1 LLLPSPNTRVNYG
14 KRHRTVLVYGS
25 LFTIAL
31 MLVSPIESYLL
42 TQKAYA
48 DGLSVENL
56 PPASVGNRQLSLYLK
71 VNPPILTTTN
81 GKSAYMQFRL
91 FDAVTNQ
98 TIQHVT
104 YLITVTRGT
113 GSSTTQRPLLVD
125 FFHAHNGLLTLHV
138 EPQPGTLTVY
148 GQQDPFLQSWVAD
161 PGGNILIRGPLL
173 LQGGLYHFHVE
184 IFTIDNDRTLFVPQQ
199 APKFD
204 AYLSVGSVYDMNE
217 LYQNHKYNTTL
228 ISYYNQLN
236 NLKYDPSRPMF
247 TWSMPFDYN
256 ITRIKAQP
264 IFVHE
269 EMRLPKA
276 WKGFGDLTQFNATVN
291 GMPLSGRSLAIDPF
305 SFPNDT
311 VVHYLVN
318 KNDIIR
324 IANAFNANHT
334 NTKSTT
340 SAAANTSHS
349 ETASSFDPPSK
360 SVNTTAA
367 MNFALTPFT
376 GVARVSTSSDIPTNT
391 GSIHAALSWSPNP
404 LIPNTASKVNIT
416 FYDPTGT
423 APLTGMN
430 VKYNLIIYN
439 QNNQPIIT
447 KNNLIA
453 KGATDTQSITFPA
466 AQTYHMQVQI
476 TQLVKPGQTPDLT
489 RNGVATGYVVV
500 PEFPSYLTVSLVMA
514 AMIGAVVF
522 MQSRKK
528 LFYARDTS

>member
-1 LLLPSPNTRVNYG
+1 MKEQVKSGRIMNLPLQEGLTRLIQIFWCKNRSASEYGNVYRTYFSSRKTKVLISGTTPIMVVLLSAILVASFSEYVN
-14 KRHRTVLVYGS
+14 
-25 LFTIAL
+25 
-31 MLVSPIESYLL
+31 
-42 TQKAYA
+42 QKAYA

-138 EPQPGTLTVY
+138 VPQSGTLTVF
-148 GQQDPFLQSWVAD
+148 GEQDPFLQSWVAD

-204 AYLSVGSVYDMNE
+204 AYLSVGSVYEMNE

-324 IANAFNANHT
+324 IANA
-334 NTKSTT
+334 
-340 SAAANTSHS
+340 
-349 ETASSFDPPSK
+349 
-360 SVNTTAA
+360 
-367 MNFALTPFT
+367 
-376 GVARVSTSSDIPTNT
+376 I
-391 GSIHAALSWSPNP
+391 
-404 LIPNTASKVNIT
+404 
-416 FYDPTGT
+416 
-423 APLTGMN
+423 
-430 VKYNLIIYN
+430 
-439 QNNQPIIT
+439 QCQP
-447 KNNLIA
+447 
-453 KGATDTQSITFPA
+453 
-466 AQTYHMQVQI
+466 H
-476 TQLVKPGQTPDLT
+476 
-489 RNGVATGYVVV
+489 
-500 PEFPSYLTVSLVMA
+500 
-514 AMIGAVVF
+514 
-522 MQSRKK
+522 
-528 LFYARDTS
+528 

>member
-1 LLLPSPNTRVNYG
+1 MKEQVKSGRIMNLPLQEGLTRLIQIFWCKNRSASEYGNVYRTYFSSRKTKVLISGTTPIMVVLLSAILVASFSEYVN
-14 KRHRTVLVYGS
+14 
-25 LFTIAL
+25 
-31 MLVSPIESYLL
+31 
-42 TQKAYA
+42 QKAYA

-204 AYLSVGSVYDMNE
+204 AYLSVGSVYEMNE

-324 IANAFNANHT
+324 IANA
-334 NTKSTT
+334 
-340 SAAANTSHS
+340 
-349 ETASSFDPPSK
+349 
-360 SVNTTAA
+360 
-367 MNFALTPFT
+367 
-376 GVARVSTSSDIPTNT
+376 I
-391 GSIHAALSWSPNP
+391 
-404 LIPNTASKVNIT
+404 
-416 FYDPTGT
+416 
-423 APLTGMN
+423 
-430 VKYNLIIYN
+430 
-439 QNNQPIIT
+439 QCQP
-447 KNNLIA
+447 
-453 KGATDTQSITFPA
+453 
-466 AQTYHMQVQI
+466 H
-476 TQLVKPGQTPDLT
+476 
-489 RNGVATGYVVV
+489 
-500 PEFPSYLTVSLVMA
+500 
-514 AMIGAVVF
+514 
-522 MQSRKK
+522 
-528 LFYARDTS
+528 

>member
-1 LLLPSPNTRVNYG
+1 MLI
-14 KRHRTVLVYGS
+14 
-25 LFTIAL
+25 IAL
-31 MLVSPIESYLL
+31 MLIAPIESYLL

-91 FDAVTNQ
+91 FNAINNQ

-113 GSSTTQRPLLVD
+113 SSSVTQRPLLVD

-148 GQQDPFLQSWVAD
+148 GEQDPFLQSWVAD

-184 IFTIDNDRTLFVPQQ
+184 IFTIDNDRTLFIPQQ

-217 LYQNHKYNTTL
+217 VYQSHKYNTTL
-228 ISYYNQLN
+228 ISYYNQIN

-256 ITRIKAQP
+256 MSRIQAQP

-291 GMPLSGRSLAIDPF
+291 GEQLSGRSLAIDPF

-311 VVHYLVN
+311 VVHFLVN
-318 KNDIIR
+318 KNDIVR
-324 IANAFNANHT
+324 IATAFNANHT
-334 NTKSTT
+334 K
-340 SAAANTSHS
+340 ANTSTNTNTSAGAKNTASATNTSRSKS
-349 ETASSFDPPSK
+349 ETASSFDPPAK
-360 SVNTTAA
+360 TVNTTAA
-367 MNFALTPFT
+367 MNFALTPFS

-391 GSIHAALSWSPNP
+391 GSIHAALSWTPNP
-404 LIPNTASKVNIT
+404 LIPNTPSKVNIT

-430 VKYNLIIYN
+430 VKYNMIIYN
-439 QNNQPIIT
+439 KNNQPII
-447 KNNLIA
+447 KKENLLA
-453 KGATDTQSITFPA
+453 KDATDTESVTFPT
-466 AQTYHMQVQI
+466 AQTFHVQVQI
-476 TQLVKPGQTPDLT
+476 TEIVKPGQTPDLT

-500 PEFPSYLTVSLVMA
+500 PEFPSYLSVSIVMA
-514 AMIGAVVF
+514 VMIGTVVF

-528 LFYARDTS
+528 LFYARDT